1 MALPSALH
9 DDWTVE
15 KLHALPDD
23 GNRYEIIDGVLYVT
37 HAPRF
42 VHQAVLREL
51 SEVLRPFARG
61 VGLDVLCLAADI
73 QYSDRTLVQPD
84 LFVYPRAPGKSIRD
98 WRDVQPLQL
107 VVEVLSRS
115 TQRRD
120 RTVKRDLYQRQNI
133 PEYWIVD
140 ADTRTVEWWRPDS
153 TNVELSTDVLCWHP
167 QPMHEPLCI
176 DLAAFFRQVLDE

>member
-1 MALPSALH
+1 MALPFPRH

-37 HAPRF
+37 PAARY
-42 VHQAVLREL
+42 VHQAVLRQL
-51 SEVLRPFARG
+51 SEVLRPYARSLS
-61 VGLDVLCLAADI
+61 LDVMCLAADI
-73 QYSDRTLVQPD
+73 QYSHRTLVQPD
-84 LFVYPRAPGKSIRD
+84 LFVYPVVPGKPIRG
-98 WRDVQPLQL
+98 WADVQPLQL

-120 RTVKRDLYQRQNI
+120 RTVKRALYQAQTI

-140 ADTRTVEWWRPDS
+140 VETRSVERWRPDA
-153 TNVELSTDVLCWHP
+153 TEVELDTDVLCWHP
-167 QPMHEPLCI
+167 QAMHEPLCI
-176 DLAAFFRQVLDE
+176 ELAAFFRQVLDE